1 MVDGIFQNALLRWDA
16 YVQPLHDTVVVLVA
30 RLMDSCALFSWCGK
44 DISVVSLERNVS
56 LKFECSNRS
65 FPRSVIID
73 SLQRTF
79 ISPDVATVFIFCQ
92 DEKDKE
98 QTSVDLLRNILA
110 QLVYRRRSLSY
121 ATSSLYYSESLTEG
135 RATAKAYQNAIRAEV
150 NRFSKVFLV
159 VDGLDMLYDKDRFLS
174 RLEKLPGNAQ
184 LLFTLRDAPLAGNSS
199 YVDVRASSEDLQQY
213 TLSHLKLDSNLR
225 GLLQENGSWKYG
237 LLCEVVRLLA
247 EKSNGV

>member
-1 MVDGIFQNALLRWDA
+1 MFKRADR
-16 YVQPLHDTVVVLVA
+16 
-30 RLMDSCALFSWCGK
+30 
-44 DISVVSLERNVS
+44 
-56 LKFECSNRS
+56 CS
-65 FPRSVIID
+65 PRSVIID

-79 ISPDVATVFIFCQ
+79 ISSDVATIFIFCQ

-121 ATSSLYYSESLTEG
+121 ASSSLYYSESLTEEQ
-135 RATAKAYQNAIRAEV
+135 ASAKAYQNAIRTEV

-174 RLEKLPGNAQ
+174 RLEKLPGHAQ
-184 LLFTLRDAPLAGNSS
+184 LLFTLRDAPLTGSSS

-213 TLSHLKLDSNLR
+213 TLSHLMLDSNLS
-225 GLLQENGSWKYG
+225 GLFQENGSWKYG
-237 LLCEVVRLLA
+237 LLCEIVRLLA